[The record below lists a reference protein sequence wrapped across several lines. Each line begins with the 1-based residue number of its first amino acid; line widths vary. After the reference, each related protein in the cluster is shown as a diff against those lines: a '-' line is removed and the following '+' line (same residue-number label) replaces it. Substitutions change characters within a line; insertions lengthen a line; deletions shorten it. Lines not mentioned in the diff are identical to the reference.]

1 MTKRIAI
8 SQSNYLPWKGYFDMI
23 SSVDEFVLY
32 DEAQYT
38 RRDWRNRNRIR
49 TDQGLHW
56 LTVPVLVKGK
66 YLQSIESTR
75 RQRSRLGCQP
85 LVVDPPC
92 VCPGAVLRPVLPVL
106 PEVSRGVSSQ
116 RGSRRSIAISSRS

>member
-23 SSVDEFVLY
+23 RSVDEFVLY

-66 YLQSIESTR
+66 YLQSIESTLVSDPGWAASHWSSIHHAYAR
-75 RQRSRLGCQP
+75 APYFDRFSPYFQKYLERSP
-85 LVVDPPC
+85 
-92 VCPGAVLRPVLPVL
+92 PGARC
-106 PEVSRGVSSQ
+106 
-116 RGSRRSIAISSRS
+116 RRSIAISSRS